1 MVITVF
7 SIIVLILS
15 IIIHEYSH
23 ALMAYKLGDDTAKSL
38 GRLTLNPLPHID
50 LVGSVLLPLFFVFSG
65 SNFMVAWAKP
75 VPYNPNKIKDKK
87 YGDLKVAIAGPLSNF
102 AVAIFFGLVTRLL
115 PLSQLSKINLLSSFL
130 MEDFSS
136 LAVFISNDII
146 SSIFILSLLFCFY
159 NLLLGIFNLL
169 PIPPLDG
176 SKVIANF
183 LPEKL
188 RYKLFSIEGYGIFII
203 LILAFLGFFQLL
215 FRPILFSLF
224 FLLGIN

>member
-1 MVITVF
+1 
-7 SIIVLILS
+7 
-15 IIIHEYSH
+15 
-23 ALMAYKLGDDTAKSL
+23 MAYKLGDDTAKSL

-130 MEDFSS
+130 MGDFSS

>member
-1 MVITVF
+1 
-7 SIIVLILS
+7 
-15 IIIHEYSH
+15 
-23 ALMAYKLGDDTAKSL
+23 MAYKLGDDTAKSL

-130 MEDFSS
+130 MGDFSS
-136 LAVFISNDII
+136 LAVLISNDII

-188 RYKLFSIEGYGIFII
+188 RHKLFSIEGYGIFII

>member
-130 MEDFSS
+130 MGDFSS
-136 LAVFISNDII
+136 LAVLISNDII
-146 SSIFILSLLFCFY
+146 ASIFILSLLFCFY

-176 SKVIANF
+176 SKVIVNF

>member
-50 LVGSVLLPLFFVFSG
+50 PVGSVLLPLFFVFSG

-130 MEDFSS
+130 MGDFSS
-136 LAVFISNDII
+136 LAVLISNDII

-215 FRPILFSLF
+215 FRPILFSLL

>member
-1 MVITVF
+1 
-7 SIIVLILS
+7 
-15 IIIHEYSH
+15 
-23 ALMAYKLGDDTAKSL
+23 MAYKLGDDTAKSL

-130 MEDFSS
+130 MGDFSS
-136 LAVFISNDII
+136 LAVLISNDII

>member
-1 MVITVF
+1 
-7 SIIVLILS
+7 
-15 IIIHEYSH
+15 
-23 ALMAYKLGDDTAKSL
+23 MAYKLGDDTAKSL

-50 LVGSVLLPLFFVFSG
+50 PVGSVLLPLFFVFSG

-130 MEDFSS
+130 MGDFSS
-136 LAVFISNDII
+136 LAVLISNDII

-215 FRPILFSLF
+215 FRPILFSLL

>member
-130 MEDFSS
+130 MGDFSS

>member
-130 MEDFSS
+130 MGDFSS
-136 LAVFISNDII
+136 LAVLISNDII